1 MTQIKLTIP
10 ARNDLPD
17 PRIETRPTELR
28 RFLEQLPYTDPVKTC
43 LIVSDELAA
52 LNRQRLPPQ
61 VRLPLVELYR
71 QTFRKLI
78 QLQSRLLRGGT
89 AVRQSRRAGESL
101 SALSRLARELSFA
114 FKIVVTDRMAESGG
128 KTADRI
134 LQASI
139 LRAIKFL
146 GFEQLFSYHS
156 YAPASSHVW
165 GELNQL
171 YALALTHGMADSAYI
186 DDENSALPSSSISH
200 VFKQIAL
207 TARSDPYHLGNG
219 EAWKVYDF
227 LDRWAEL
234 GKITR
239 AGDLQRKNGLFL
251 IDLEGTAPPQPLNG
265 ERMEIDPDRHR
276 LLDTHDL
283 ARWIDDQ
290 LRELE
295 VGNNAVVESIHLDLP
310 PQEIVRVLRYLMLT
324 WWHCPTRQHE
334 RRERLSWVE
343 GVCGLNSAH
352 EMLKEDAEL
361 AAEPQSQKDDSIEI
375 STSGA
380 IRRPSGIRVQQ
391 ERWRLINHSTG
402 GVALGVRLPCNPAM
416 RVGQL
421 IVFRNPTGQDGNW
434 LLGVIRWLSQEQED
448 EIKVGVQY
456 LSDHAKPVIIRDTSG
471 DSTRTIPALEIEIRQ
486 ANRPM
491 PPQLITPH
499 GIYQPQKEAVIKA
512 EGGQIRIRAS
522 KLIEA
527 TSSLDR
533 FYFERLSTG

>member
-43 LIVSDELAA
+43 GIVSEELAA
-52 LNRQRLPPQ
+52 LNRQRLTPQ
-61 VRLPLVELYR
+61 VRLPLIELYR
-71 QTFRKLI
+71 QTFRKLM
-78 QLQSRLLRGGT
+78 QLQSRLLRGGI
-89 AVRQSRRAGESL
+89 AVRQSRKANE
-101 SALSRLARELSFA
+101 ALTALARLARELSFA
-114 FKIVVTDRMAESGG
+114 FKIVVADRLAEGDQRAG
-128 KTADRI
+128 DRI

-146 GFEQLFSYHS
+146 GLEQLFSFHS
-156 YAPASSHVW
+156 YAPASTHVW

-171 YALALTHGMADSAYI
+171 YALALEQGLADSAYI

-219 EAWKVYDF
+219 EAWRVYDF

-239 AGDLQRKNGLFL
+239 IGNIQRKNGLFL
-251 IDLEGTAPPQPLNG
+251 IDLEGSNAPQPING
-265 ERMEIDPDRHR
+265 ERGDLQPERHR
-276 LLDTHDL
+276 FLDTHDL
-283 ARWIDDQ
+283 SRWIDDQ
-290 LRELE
+290 LHELE
-295 VGNNAVVESIHLDLP
+295 VGNHTVAESIYLDLP

-352 EMLKEDAEL
+352 ELLKDDVDL
-361 AAEPQSQKDDSIEI
+361 ITEPHPHKDDSIEI

-380 IRRPSGIRVQQ
+380 MRRPSGIRVQQ

-421 IVFRNPTGQDGNW
+421 IIFRNPTSADGKW
-434 LLGVIRWLSQEQED
+434 LLGLIRWLSQEQED

-456 LSDHAKPVIIRDTSG
+456 LSDHAKPVVMRDTAG
-471 DSTRTIPALEIEIRQ
+471 DVARNIAALEIEIHQ

-491 PPQLITPH
+491 PPQLVTPH
-499 GIYQPQKEAVIKA
+499 GIYQPQKEATIKSSG
-512 EGGQIRIRAS
+512 EQIRIRAS

-533 FYFERLSTG
+533 FYFERLG

>member
-28 RFLEQLPYTDPVKTC
+28 RFLDQLPYTDPIKTC
-43 LIVSDELAA
+43 GIVSEELAA
-52 LNRQRLPPQ
+52 LNRQRLTPQ
-61 VRLPLVELYR
+61 VRLPLIELYR

-78 QLQSRLLRGGT
+78 QLQSRLLRGST
-89 AVRQSRRAGESL
+89 AVRQSRKANESL
-101 SALSRLARELSFA
+101 TALSRLARELSFA
-114 FKIVVTDRMAESGG
+114 FKIVVSDRLSEDGSRSG
-128 KTADRI
+128 DRI

-146 GFEQLFSYHS
+146 GLEQLFSYHT

-165 GELNQL
+165 SELNQL
-171 YALALTHGMADSAYI
+171 YALALQQGLADSPYI
-186 DDENSALPSSSISH
+186 DDENSALPSSSITH

-239 AGDLQRKNGLFL
+239 THGAQRKNGRFF
-251 IDLEGTAPPQPLNG
+251 IDLEGTSAPRPLNG
-265 ERMEIDPDRHR
+265 EPAELDPKRHR
-276 LLDTHDL
+276 ILDTHDL

-290 LRELE
+290 MRELE
-295 VGNNAVVESIHLDLP
+295 VGNLAVTETIHLDLA
-310 PQEIVRVLRYLMLT
+310 PQEIARVLRYLLQS

-343 GVCGLNSAH
+343 GVCGLSSAH
-352 EMLKEDAEL
+352 DLLKEDAEVV
-361 AAEPQSQKDDSIEI
+361 AEPYPHKDDSIEI

-380 IRRPSGIRVQQ
+380 MRRPSGIRVQQ

-421 IVFRNPTGQDGNW
+421 IMFRNPAAGEDSW
-434 LLGVIRWLSQEQED
+434 LLGVIRWLSQDQED

-456 LSDHAKPVIIRDTSG
+456 LSDHAKPVVVRDISG
-471 DSTRTIPALEIEIRQ
+471 DTARTIAALEIEIRQ

-499 GIYQPQKEAVIKA
+499 GIFQPQKEAVLKS
-512 EGGQIRIRAS
+512 GGEQLRIRAG

-533 FYFERLSTG
+533 FYFERLKV

>member
-10 ARNDLPD
+10 TRNDLPD

-28 RFLEQLPYTDPVKTC
+28 RFLEQLPYTDPIKTC
-43 LIVSDELAA
+43 GIVSEELAA
-52 LNRQRLPPQ
+52 LNRQRLTPQ

-78 QLQSRLLRGGT
+78 QLQSRLLRAGI
-89 AVRQSRRAGESL
+89 AVRQSRKANESL
-101 SALSRLARELSFA
+101 AALSRLARELSFA
-114 FKIVVTDRMAESGG
+114 FKIVVTDRMAEGG
-128 KTADRI
+128 IRSADRI

-146 GFEQLFSYHS
+146 GLEQLFSFHS

-171 YALALTHGMADSAYI
+171 YALALEHGLADNAYI
-186 DDENSALPSSSISH
+186 DDENSSLPSSSITH
-200 VFKQIAL
+200 IYKQIAL

-239 AGDLQRKNGLFL
+239 PAKGPRKNGQFL
-251 IDLEGTAPPQPLNG
+251 IDLEGTSAPQPLNS
-265 ERMEIDPDRHR
+265 EAVEIDSDRHR
-276 LLDTHDL
+276 ILDTHDL
-283 ARWIDDQ
+283 AQWIDDQ
-290 LRELE
+290 IRELE
-295 VGNNAVVESIHLDLP
+295 VGNRAAEAGIHLELP
-310 PQEIVRVLRYLMLT
+310 TQEIVRVLRYLMLS

-352 EMLKEDAEL
+352 EVLKEDAEL
-361 AAEPQSQKDDSIEI
+361 AAESHLHKDDSIEI

-380 IRRPSGIRVQQ
+380 MRRPTGIRVQQ

-402 GVALGVRLPCNPAM
+402 GVALSVRLPCNPAM

-421 IVFRNPTGQDGNW
+421 IIFRNPASSQENW

-448 EIKVGVQY
+448 EINVGVQY
-456 LSDHAKPVIIRDTSG
+456 LSDHAKPVIVRDTSG
-471 DSTRTIPALEIEIRQ
+471 DTVRSIAALEIEIRQ
-486 ANRPM
+486 ADRPM
-491 PPQLITPH
+491 PPQLVTPH
-499 GIYQPQKEAVIKA
+499 GIYQPQKESVIKS
-512 EGGQIRIRAS
+512 GDGQIRIRAS

-533 FYFERLSTG
+533 FYFERIKG